1 MATAT
6 MLDGNTN
13 RMPGNDKDAR
23 PLLDVRGLK
32 TAIPTRRGVVQAV
45 DGVDLHVNPG
55 EVVGLVG
62 ESGCGKTLTAYSVLG
77 LLPKPGKVVDGE
89 ILFRGQ
95 DLRDKSPEELRAIR
109 GEEISMVFQE
119 PLSALNPVFTVQTQI
134 GDVLK
139 YHKKLSSTEIHDR
152 VIELLQHVG
161 IPAPERVAR
170 SYPFELSGG
179 MRQRVL
185 IAMAIACKPALL
197 IADEP
202 TTALDATIQAQI
214 MELLK
219 RLVDENDVSILL
231 ITHDLALV
239 AELCQRV
246 YVMYAGK
253 IVEEATADE
262 LFVQPKHP
270 YTSALLR
277 CIPGFQR
284 DNGPL
289 AAIEGS
295 VPSLIDV
302 KPGCRFADRCPYAQP
317 ICREQEPPLRTLASG
332 HRAACHFADTLELP
346 SPVSSG
352 DVSTLG
358 RELGSLAATEANQ
371 A

>member
-1 MATAT
+1 MSIATRPPIE
-6 MLDGNTN
+6 NTSTTS
-13 RMPGNDKDAR
+13 
-23 PLLDVRGLK
+23 LLDVRGLK

-45 DGVDLHVNPG
+45 DGVNLHVEPG

-62 ESGCGKTLTAYSVLG
+62 ESGCGKTLTAYSILG
-77 LLPKPGKVVDGE
+77 LLPKPGRVIDGE

-95 DLRDKSPEELRAIR
+95 DLRDKSEEELRTIR
-109 GEEISMVFQE
+109 GGEISMVFQE

-134 GDVLK
+134 GDVLR
-139 YHKKLSSTEIHDR
+139 HHRTLTDAQIADR
-152 VIELLQHVG
+152 ILELLRHVG
-161 IPAPERVAR
+161 TPAPERVAR

-185 IAMAIACKPALL
+185 IAMAIACNPALL

-214 MELLK
+214 MELLS
-219 RLVDENDVSILL
+219 RLVKESAVSILL

-253 IVEEATADE
+253 IVEEATADD
-262 LFVQPKHP
+262 LFVTPKHP

-284 DNGPL
+284 DDGPL
-289 AAIEGS
+289 VAIEGS
-295 VPSLIDV
+295 VPSLINAP
-302 KPGCRFADRCPYAQP
+302 PGCRFADRCPYAQA
-317 ICREQEPPLRTLASG
+317 ICREKEPLLSEIAQRG
-332 HRAACHFADTLELP
+332 HRAACHFADTLNLP
-346 SPVSSG
+346 SPVGSPTPE
-352 DVSTLG
+352 VS
-358 RELGSLAATEANQ
+358 Q
-371 A
+371 V